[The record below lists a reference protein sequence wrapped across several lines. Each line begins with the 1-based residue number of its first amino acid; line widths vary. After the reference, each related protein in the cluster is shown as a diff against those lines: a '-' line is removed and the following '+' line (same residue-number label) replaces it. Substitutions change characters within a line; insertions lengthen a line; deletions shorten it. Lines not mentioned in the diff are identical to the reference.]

1 MDLEERIKLIS
12 EVGEEILTQEELR
25 QLLETNDHPIA
36 YDGFEPSGRLHVAQG
51 IIRAANV
58 NKMIKAGCT
67 FKMYVA
73 DWHAWANNK
82 FGGDL
87 EKINT
92 AGEYFVEMWKACG
105 MNLDKIEFVKAND
118 VVDDKDYWK
127 IVMMV
132 ATNSTV
138 NRMIRCGQIMGR
150 KEGEM
155 QQASQILY
163 PSMQAAD
170 VYFFNTDIC
179 QLGMDQRKVNILAR
193 ELAPKLG
200 YKKPVAVHHHML
212 MGLSEPPKSDLTGV
226 EQAIE
231 MKMSKS
237 KPDTA
242 VFMDDPAEEVARK
255 IKKAYCPE
263 KQIENNPMIE
273 YAKYIIFEK
282 VKTMKVER
290 PEKFG
295 GDIEIAGFDELCRV
309 YSAGELH
316 PMDLK
321 SAVTSYTNELL
332 EPVREHFRKNKR
344 ANELYETVKQYSVT
358 R

>member
-1 MDLEERIKLIS
+1 MDLETRMELIS
-12 EVGEEILTQEELR
+12 SVGEEILTQEELK

-36 YDGFEPSGRLHVAQG
+36 YDGFEPSGILHIAQG
-51 IIRAANV
+51 IIRALNV
-58 NKMIKAGCT
+58 NKMIKAGCK
-67 FKMYVA
+67 FKFYVA

-82 FGGDL
+82 YGGDL

-92 AGEYFVEMWKACG
+92 AGEYFIEVWKACG
-105 MNLDKIEFVKAND
+105 MQLDNVEFIKANE
-118 VVDDKDYWK
+118 VVDDKDYWNKVMK
-127 IVMMV
+127 I
-132 ATNSTV
+132 ATHTTV
-138 NRMIRCGQIMGR
+138 NRILRCGQIMGR
-150 KEGEM
+150 SEGDM
-155 QQASQILY
+155 QNASQILY
-163 PSMQAAD
+163 PCMQAAD
-170 VYFFNTDIC
+170 VFHFDVDIC

-200 YKKPVAVHHHML
+200 WKKPVAVHHHML
-212 MGLSEPPKSDLTGV
+212 MGLTEPPKSDLTGV
-226 EQAIE
+226 EQKIE

-242 VFMDDPAEEVARK
+242 VFMDDSAEEVARK

-263 KQIENNPMIE
+263 QQIENNPMIE

-282 VKTMKVER
+282 VKTMKIER

-295 GDIEIAGFDELCRV
+295 GDLEVTGYDELYKI

-321 SAVTSYTNELL
+321 NAVTMYINNFLD
-332 EPVREHFRKNKR
+332 PVREHFEKNKK
-344 ANELYETVKQYSVT
+344 AKELHELVKQYAIT